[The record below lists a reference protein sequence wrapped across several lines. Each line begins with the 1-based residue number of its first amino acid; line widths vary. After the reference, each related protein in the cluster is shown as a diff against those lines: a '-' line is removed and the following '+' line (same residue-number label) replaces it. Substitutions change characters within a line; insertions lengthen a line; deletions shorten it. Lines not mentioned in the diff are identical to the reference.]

1 MTGREQR
8 ARPSNGKTLPT
19 ALLLGL
25 GMAVLF
31 VAAIKDRSGRILLG
45 LGIIFLCAAAIM
57 AFQMPDPGH
66 ASGGET
72 LQGPALAARTTP
84 PPVMTP
90 VAVDSAPITRI
101 VIPAIQVDAPVTVKG
116 LDSQGVME
124 APDDPVHVAWYRF
137 SSRPGAGGNAV
148 FAGHVDYASVG
159 PAVFWNLENL
169 NSGDVIDI
177 RLEDGTDYRYR
188 VTTKETFEEASAPLD
203 RIVGPTPGDAVTL
216 ITCVGNFNRATQRY
230 DQRLVVRGERIAN
243 GSSASPHG
251 PPNDQ
256 ASQDQ
261 HQSGNS

>member
-1 MTGREQR
+1 M
-8 ARPSNGKTLPT
+8 ANNGKTLPT

-25 GMAVLF
+25 GMSVLF
-31 VAAIKDRSGRILLG
+31 VAAVKDRSSRILLG
-45 LGIIFLCAAAIM
+45 LGIIFLCAAAIV
-57 AFQMPDPGH
+57 AFQTPGVRR
-66 ASGGET
+66 ATDGET
-72 LQGPALAARTTP
+72 LQGPALVASTAPLPAAN
-84 PPVMTP
+84 P
-90 VAVDSAPITRI
+90 VAADPTPITRI

-116 LDSQGVME
+116 LDSKGVME

-169 NSGDVIDI
+169 NSGNLIEI

-188 VTTKETFEEASAPLD
+188 VTTKETFDEVSAPLD

-216 ITCVGNFNRATQRY
+216 ITCAGNFNRATQRY
-230 DQRLVVRGERIAN
+230 DQRLVVRGERMAD
-243 GSSASPHG
+243 GSSPSPAG
-251 PPNDQ
+251 APNDQ

-261 HQSGNS
+261 QQPGNSQPDRQ